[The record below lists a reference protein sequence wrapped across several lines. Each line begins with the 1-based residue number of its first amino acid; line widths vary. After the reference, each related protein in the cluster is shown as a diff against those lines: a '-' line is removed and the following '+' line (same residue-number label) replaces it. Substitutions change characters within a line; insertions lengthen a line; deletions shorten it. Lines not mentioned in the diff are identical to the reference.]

1 MKTALLDLF
10 ASKKFLAALAAIIVY
25 VGGRFGFA
33 IDPATLDRIFAALLV
48 YVGAQGIAD
57 NGKSAAQIFNA
68 ASVAPTSSTEAE
80 SKGPPPVPV
89 EIVAKVTP
97 VVFLALMIGGCML
110 AGCGASARQQAL
122 TTAVATMT
130 GIEAKLPEIDQ
141 SIQTPIATNSA
152 LTPEQRHEK
161 LIAYRAK
168 RDKVEL
174 AIDLAWRALG
184 IAGPLNDDASIANV
198 KLAVS
203 QVISIVAAL
212 INGDTP

>member
-10 ASKKFLAALAAIIVY
+10 TSKKFLAALAAIIVY

-68 ASVAPTSSTEAE
+68 ALTSPASPTEVE
-80 SKGPPPVPV
+80 PNGPPPVPV
-89 EIVAKVTP
+89 GIAAKVAP
-97 VVFLALMIGGCML
+97 IALVGL
-110 AGCGASARQQAL
+110 LLVGCGASARQQAL

-130 GIEAKLPEIDQ
+130 ASESAVETYNHQHEIDV
-141 SIQTPIATNSA
+141 ATDTT

-161 LIAYRAK
+161 LAAYRAK

-184 IAGPLNDDASIANV
+184 IAGPLNDNASLGNV
-198 KLAVS
+198 KAAVS
-203 QVISIVAAL
+203 QVITIVATL
-212 INGDTP
+212 INGGAP